1 MTQHQAPQVKAFLD
15 HDSET
20 FSYVVYDHPGGQAVI
35 IDPVLDF
42 DYPSGRTSTT
52 SARQLVDFVH
62 EQQLTVH
69 WILET
74 HAHADHLSAAPFL
87 RQQLGARV
95 AIGEHITAVQAVFR
109 QRFALE
115 PTFVADGSQ
124 FDQLFADGDR
134 FAVGELQIRVMHT
147 PGHTPADLSYVVN
160 EQAVFVGDTLFMPDV
175 GTARCDFP
183 GGSASQLY
191 ASVRRILALPDDT
204 AVYIC
209 HDYPKEGR
217 EHRYRTTVAEQ
228 RLQNIHLRDGIDE
241 AAFVRMRKERDATLG
256 MPRLILPAI
265 QVNIRA
271 GQMPPADAQGRVFL
285 KIPINQ
291 GE

>member
-20 FSYVVYDHPGGQAVI
+20 FSYVVYDRPGGQAVI

-42 DYPSGRTSTT
+42 DYPSGRTRTT
-52 SARQLVDFVH
+52 SARQLVDFVRA
-62 EQQLTVH
+62 EQLTVH

-124 FDQLFADGDR
+124 FDHLFADGDR

-191 ASVRRILALPDDT
+191 GSV
-204 AVYIC
+204 
-209 HDYPKEGR
+209 
-217 EHRYRTTVAEQ
+217 
-228 RLQNIHLRDGIDE
+228 
-241 AAFVRMRKERDATLG
+241 
-256 MPRLILPAI
+256 
-265 QVNIRA
+265 
-271 GQMPPADAQGRVFL
+271 
-285 KIPINQ
+285 
-291 GE
+291 